1 MNLPNL
7 KEAKKRDEK
16 EVLYINQQLSGNNS
30 FAGKKYFLRTYGCQM
45 NEHDSEE
52 IEGILEYLGMTPT
65 EEMEKA
71 LTKVSK
77 SKVYTPI
84 ENNLVKNAIKKS
96 SGVIIRLYSSPSS
109 SSIGA
114 LSK

>member
-16 EVLYINQQLSGNNS
+16 EVLYINQQLSGNNA

-52 IEGILEYLGMTPT
+52 I
-65 EEMEKA
+65 
-71 LTKVSK
+71 
-77 SKVYTPI
+77 
-84 ENNLVKNAIKKS
+84 
-96 SGVIIRLYSSPSS
+96 
-109 SSIGA
+109 
-114 LSK
+114 